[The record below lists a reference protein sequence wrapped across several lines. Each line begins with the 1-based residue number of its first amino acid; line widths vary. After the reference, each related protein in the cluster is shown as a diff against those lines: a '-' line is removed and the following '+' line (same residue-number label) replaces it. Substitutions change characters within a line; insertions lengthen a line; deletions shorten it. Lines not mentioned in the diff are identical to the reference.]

1 MCTCNRYKP
10 FADFNC
16 HQNLPEANRLDAI
29 YRAQRRYP
37 LLFEPYAGSFDIC
50 PAAGELHGKL
60 HYTACRADSVCPIP
74 APASTSPYLDAS
86 PNLSTGPLTNPD
98 ILVLSAI
105 DNSESAADY
114 LTHRGVDPAAAPC
127 FSNTCD
133 QPASA
138 TPSGDSQPGKHAAN
152 PSSDRDRR
160 TCAASYPGGLYSSP
174 NWDRLAVEQAHLNMA
189 QIKKTI
195 LTLLFIVIIAGCVF
209 PAVSPSSDSPANP
222 AQITLVLE
230 MPGSPPT
237 PTPFQPFS
245 PTPTGMAVAA
255 PLSTE
260 SGLPQATATPGS
272 GVPPTQL
279 PEQPAIDQPFGQ
291 VNVLLLGADARPRSK
306 NFRTDTII
314 LVTMNSDLGNVNVTS
329 FPRDMWVS
337 IPDYGPGR
345 INTAWYFG
353 GYQML
358 DKTFK
363 HNFGVNPDYYA
374 LIDFSSFKHI
384 VDSLGGLNVKVTQP
398 LSDYR
403 AGYWVTIPK
412 GEVHMDADTVLWY
425 VRSRKSSNDFHRNRR
440 QQEVLLALFQKFLT
454 LDAIR
459 RAPEFYDI
467 FKESVTTDI
476 GLIEILTWLP
486 LVAHVAETGSIKNYY
501 IGPGQVYDWITPD
514 GAMVLVPNQGAVMQ
528 IINKSQNAR

>member
-1 MCTCNRYKP
+1 
-10 FADFNC
+10 
-16 HQNLPEANRLDAI
+16 
-29 YRAQRRYP
+29 
-37 LLFEPYAGSFDIC
+37 
-50 PAAGELHGKL
+50 
-60 HYTACRADSVCPIP
+60 
-74 APASTSPYLDAS
+74 
-86 PNLSTGPLTNPD
+86 
-98 ILVLSAI
+98 
-105 DNSESAADY
+105 
-114 LTHRGVDPAAAPC
+114 
-127 FSNTCD
+127 
-133 QPASA
+133 
-138 TPSGDSQPGKHAAN
+138 
-152 PSSDRDRR
+152 
-160 TCAASYPGGLYSSP
+160 
-174 NWDRLAVEQAHLNMA
+174 VEQAHLNMA

-195 LTLLFIVIIAGCVF
+195 HILLFIVIIAGCVF